1 MTPECNNNWNR
12 TNQNETK
19 TETENINENE
29 MKMEMEMHW
38 TVYFNYE
45 TKSEKPL
52 NLLTVRRRHSDT
64 KKWIE

>member
-1 MTPECNNNWNR
+1 MTPESNSNWNR

-29 MKMEMEMHW
+29 MEMEMHW